1 MFVLWPNTWSDL
13 EGFHVHLRRMY
24 VLPLLDREL
33 YMCLLGSDT
42 VVQIPC
48 FFIDILHVLS
58 SIESRILKSP
68 TVILL

>member
-1 MFVLWPNTWSDL
+1 M
-13 EGFHVHLRRMY
+13 HLRRMY